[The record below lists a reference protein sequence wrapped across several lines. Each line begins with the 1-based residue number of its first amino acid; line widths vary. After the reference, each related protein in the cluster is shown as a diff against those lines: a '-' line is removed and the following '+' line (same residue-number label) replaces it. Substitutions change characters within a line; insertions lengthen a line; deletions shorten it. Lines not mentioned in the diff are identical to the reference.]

1 MRIFEKDGITFIM
14 EKKKVKRLSLTLKK
28 DGNFVSVP
36 LSVSYAEAEKF
47 VSEKTKWVKK
57 HRETIPIKKEEK
69 YLSGDEV
76 FILGEKLILE
86 IFFSEKKKKAEI
98 INGRIFLYVK
108 NPEDYDERK
117 KAFSDFCKDIL
128 MKEVPDILRE
138 HEEKTGL
145 SSSGVRYRTMKSRW
159 GSCNVVTKEICLNTA
174 LATHPIECLSYV
186 IMHEIIHISEP
197 SHNARF
203 KALMTHYM
211 PDWKE
216 RKAILNK

>member
-1 MRIFEKDGITFIM
+1 M
-14 EKKKVKRLSLTLKK
+14 EKKKVKRLSLVLKK

-36 LSVSYAEAEKF
+36 FNVSYAEAEKF
-47 VSEKTKWVKK
+47 VSEKTEWVKK

-76 FILGEKLILE
+76 FILGKKFILE

-108 NPEDYDERK
+108 NPEDYNERK
-117 KAFSDFCKDIL
+117 KAFSDFCKDVL
-128 MKEVPDILRE
+128 MKEVPDILKK
-138 HEEKTGL
+138 HEELTGL

-159 GSCNVVTKEICLNTA
+159 GSCNVMTKEICLNTT

-186 IMHEIIHISEP
+186 IMHEIVHIAEP